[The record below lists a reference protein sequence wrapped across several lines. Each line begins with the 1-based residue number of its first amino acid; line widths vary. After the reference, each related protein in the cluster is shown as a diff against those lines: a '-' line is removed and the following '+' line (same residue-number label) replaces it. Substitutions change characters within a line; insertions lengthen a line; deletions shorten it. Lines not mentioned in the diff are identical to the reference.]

1 MKTERSAIIATIF
14 ISACWGIAFIF
25 TKWGLQEMD
34 TYTFLFLRFSIASLL
49 CALIFFQQLKAINW
63 PVIKAG
69 AFAGSMLTIVLMLQ
83 TEGLRYTTASN
94 SALITGLYLVL
105 TPLFLAVTQKI
116 KIAKYSLIGSV
127 IAFAGLYLLTQY
139 NFQAANFGDLL
150 TLFCSFGC
158 VAHILAVDATAKRYP
173 VILLAL
179 VQFATVAICTGVV
192 SLFTQQPS
200 FHYSQAA
207 WGSIFFTAI
216 FATIIAF
223 GIQIAVQR
231 VLDPTRAGIIFAL
244 EAVFGTFFGWW
255 LGDEIMSGTAFA
267 GACLMVS
274 GMVVAEA
281 KPLVKI
287 FRNKLI
293 G

>member
-1 MKTERSAIIATIF
+1 MKTERSAIIATVF
-14 ISACWGIAFIF
+14 ISACWGIAFMF
-25 TKWGLQEMD
+25 TKWGLREMD

-49 CALIFFQQLKAINW
+49 CALIFFQQLKDINW
-63 PVIKAG
+63 RVIKAG
-69 AFAGSMLTIVLMLQ
+69 AFAGSMLTIVLILQ
-83 TEGLRYTTASN
+83 TEGLRFTTASN

-116 KIAKYSLIGSV
+116 RIAKYSLIGSV

-139 NFQAANFGDLL
+139 NFQAANFGDFL
-150 TLFCSFGC
+150 TLLCSFGC
-158 VAHILAVDATAKRYP
+158 VAHILAVDATAKRSP

-179 VQFATVAICTGVV
+179 VQFATVAICTGAV
-192 SLFTQQPS
+192 SLLTQQPS
-200 FHYSQAA
+200 FHYSQEA

-255 LGDEIMSGTAFA
+255 LGNEMMSGTAFA
-267 GACLMVS
+267 GACLMVG
-274 GMVVAEA
+274 GMVVAES
-281 KPLVKI
+281 KPLVRLLK
-287 FRNKLI
+287 NKLVN
-293 G
+293 